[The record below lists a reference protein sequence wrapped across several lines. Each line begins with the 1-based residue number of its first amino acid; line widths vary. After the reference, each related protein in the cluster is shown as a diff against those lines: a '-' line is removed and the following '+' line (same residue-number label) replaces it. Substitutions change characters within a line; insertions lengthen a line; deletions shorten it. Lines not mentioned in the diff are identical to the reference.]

1 MAECHEDEVGGSVSS
16 GVLIVGGTGGI
27 GLEIARAY
35 AGRGSEVVVSSRDRS
50 RAESVAAEIGAP
62 TRGIALDLSAPRDLA
77 RQLAEVAAVDRLVL
91 AAISRDV
98 NTVRDYDIALAVDL
112 VTVKLV
118 GYTEVV
124 HVLADRMHD
133 ETAILLFGGMA
144 KDRPYAGSTTVSS
157 VNGAVTAMVRTFAL
171 ELAPVRVNA
180 IHPGIVADSPFWAGN
195 ETTLEATL
203 ARTPTRR
210 LPTMADVVDAS
221 VFLLENRSVNGVNL
235 NVDGGWIM
243 S

>member
-1 MAECHEDEVGGSVSS
+1 VS
-16 GVLIVGGTGGI
+16 GTVVVVGGTAGM

-35 AGRGSEVVVSSRDRS
+35 ARRGRAVVLSGRDQS
-50 RAESVAAEIGAP
+50 RAEDVAADVGGS
-62 TRGIALDLSAPRDLA
+62 TRGIALDLSAPRALA
-77 RQLAEVAAVDRLVL
+77 RQLADVGEVDRLVL

-98 NTVRDYDIALAVDL
+98 NTLGDYDIDRAVDL

-124 HVLADRMHD
+124 HLLAGRMHD
-133 ETAILLFGGMA
+133 ETSILLFGGMA
-144 KDRPYAGSTTVSS
+144 KDRPYSGSTTVTS
-157 VNGAVTAMVRTFAL
+157 VNGAVTAMVRTFAI
-171 ELAPVRVNA
+171 ELAPIRVNA
-180 IHPGIVADSPFWAGN
+180 IHPGIVGDSPFWADQGPA
-195 ETTLEATL
+195 LEATL

-243 S
+243 C